1 MGLSEKSKIS
11 PNGDL
16 ETADELVFG
25 KVSEKKVHHC
35 RFAFHLQRIRVGCF
49 SLFSKNNKKTGC
61 FCRRCWLGFDRYC
74 YRLTPSF
81 LFPTGRQLIVENY
94 LVKDTLCLVQNEVRE
109 LIDDYKSMELK
120 LSDTAV
126 LQAKVLEDVATLK
139 DQDACHE
146 KRLYQHTEQLD
157 ALEEKLIE
165 VSEIG
170 SEEIKNVLGTL
181 LSIEEKLS
189 MRLQV
194 VEEGLAHT
202 YDRVEQLEQNQDLLH
217 HRCDKADDK
226 VGQIEEELTK
236 LKEETS
242 KPGMLR

>member
-1 MGLSEKSKIS
+1 MFFSI
-11 PNGDL
+11 
-16 ETADELVFG
+16 F
-25 KVSEKKVHHC
+25 KK
-35 RFAFHLQRIRVGCF
+35 QP
-49 SLFSKNNKKTGC
+49 KKTGC
-61 FCRRCWLGFDRYC
+61 FCRRCWLGFDRYF
-74 YRLTPSF
+74 YRLTPSSF

-139 DQDACHE
+139 DQDACHK

-194 VEEGLAHT
+194 VEEGLADT
-202 YDRVEQLEQNQDLLH
+202 YERVEQLEQKQDLLNQ
-217 HRCDKADDK
+217 RCDKADDK
-226 VGQIEEELTK
+226 VGQIEDELTK